1 MDEQLIRQ
9 IDELIDL
16 DRANIAA
23 DVIRL
28 VNIRSVREAPLPGAP
43 FGAGPQ
49 RLLEEVM
56 ALGADRGFVT
66 RDYGTGVVSLSPNEG
81 EIDLGIWAHGDV
93 VHEGIGWNYDPYNAV
108 EYKGCIIGR
117 GATDNKGQLVAI
129 LRLLEIF
136 KKLGIS
142 LRYNPALF
150 VGSNEETAMAE
161 VENTPEKADVKEFLR
176 RYPAPRLSLVPD
188 SGFPVGYGGK
198 GCVRV
203 RIIAKTPWDAVRLE
217 AGKDDSPGKAE
228 AWIPMGELTDT
239 ADCTVERCADG
250 TLKLTANTAP
260 VHCAHPKADGNM
272 ITVIT
277 DAMLSSGTLSEGD
290 RKKAEFL
297 RAVSTDVCGELFGIN
312 CRSGTMGN
320 LTLAMVDVRHVNGR
334 PEMGINI
341 RYPIETYYESIRRGL
356 ERVSGLHGFEIAGI
370 QAGTEP
376 YLLDRDWDVIDELTR
391 ISNEVCG
398 ADSRPYTVGG
408 GTYAHVLPN
417 ALVYGFN
424 GCLPPDDFEPGYGG
438 AHGKDESVSLDRL
451 QRGMRIYARAL
462 LKLNEM
468 EW

>member
-9 IDELIDL
+9 IDELIDA

-43 FGAGPQ
+43 FGEGPQ

-66 RDYGTGVVSLSPNEG
+66 RDYGTGVVSLSPDEG

-228 AWIPMGELTDT
+228 AWISTDSYIEAQGCDT
-239 ADCTVERCADG
+239 EKYAG
-250 TLKLTANTAP
+250 GIKLTANTAP

-277 DAMLSSGTLSEGD
+277 DAMLKSGLLSEND
-290 RKKAEFL
+290 AQKAAFL
-297 RAVSTDVCGELFGIN
+297 KAVSTDVAGEMFGIACQN
-312 CRSGTMGN
+312 GIMGN
-320 LTLAMVDVRHVNGR
+320 LTLAMVDVRHKNGR

-341 RYPIETYYESIRRGL
+341 RYPMETTYERIAEGL
-356 ERVSGLHGFEIAGI
+356 RTLAEANGFEIAGI
-370 QAGTEP
+370 QRGTDP
-376 YLLDRDWDVIDELTR
+376 YLLDRDWDVIGELTK
-391 ISNEVCG
+391 IANEQCG
-398 ADSRPYTVGG
+398 SDSKPYTVGG

-417 ALVYGFN
+417 ALVYGMS
-424 GCLPPDDFEPGYGG
+424 GCLPPDDFAPGFGS

-462 LKLNEM
+462 LRLNEM